1 MHRLNPHEA
10 EGMEMSDLCI
20 KAGRKAYDIIMNG
33 GFDFDSI
40 AAYVAPAGGPRWLA
54 ASGFDLALLESGVL
68 GRKKPVLLSGTSSG
82 AWRFAA
88 WPQPEPVRSYRT
100 FMELYLKNSS
110 YKRGDTPL
118 FLLESMSEIVDAY
131 IEQDAIPFALTNKK
145 YRLAVTTARAK
156 NLAASET
163 KWIQQMGIGAAWL
176 LNAMNPDYIQWL
188 FERVVF
194 YYGPLPPRFC
204 LQPGFKGR
212 AIPLNVTNF
221 KAAILASG
229 AIPLVIAGLKDI
241 YGAPVGIYRDGGL
254 FDYHLNHEYTGR
266 EGEITLFF
274 NHQERVVPGW
284 LDKRLKLRRPPEP
297 ILENVLMVYPSESFA
312 GRLPGGRVPDREDFL
327 LFIDDPATRVTNWR
341 RAVELCAPLGEQFL
355 EVMESGKIREVLGRL

>member
-1 MHRLNPHEA
+1 MT
-10 EGMEMSDLCI
+10 DLCI
-20 KAGRKAYDIIMNG
+20 KAGPRAYDIIMNG
-33 GFDFDSI
+33 GFDFDRI

-68 GRKKPVLLSGTSSG
+68 GQKKPVLLSGTSSG
-82 AWRFAA
+82 AWRLAA

-100 FMELYLKNSS
+100 FMELYLKHSS
-110 YKRGDTPL
+110 YKRGDTPR
-118 FLLESMSEIVDAY
+118 FLLESMSEIIDAY
-131 IEQDAIPFALTNKK
+131 IEDDAIPFALTNKK

-156 NLAASET
+156 NIAASET
-163 KWIQQMGIGAAWL
+163 KWIQQIGIGAAWL
-176 LNAMNPDYIQWL
+176 LNAANPDYVHRL

-194 YYGPLPPRFC
+194 YYGPLPPLFC
-204 LQPGFKGR
+204 LRPGFMGK
-212 AIPLNVTNF
+212 AIPLNATNF

-274 NHQERVVPGW
+274 NHQERIVPGW
-284 LDKRLKLRRPPEP
+284 LDKRLKSRRPPGP

-312 GRLPGGRVPDREDFL
+312 EKLPGGRVPDREDFL
-327 LFIDDPATRVTNWR
+327 LFIDDPTTRVENWR
-341 RAVELCAPLGEQFL
+341 RAVELCTPLGEQFL
-355 EVMESGKIREVLGRL
+355 ELVASGKIREVLGRL